1 MINTAPPASN
11 SVFQVFGRL
20 RNGFDI
26 TKLIF
31 QVTVVQWSRSC
42 LHMQI
47 NWVRLPATL
56 FSVSLYLFF
65 FFCLLFVFLTLFL
78 LLARFPLFLLL
89 TLLIMH
95 IDQYIFYAY
104 VRSFIL
110 EKGFQDQ
117 SPTLDLHTG
126 QAYGQKKR

>member
-95 IDQYIFYAY
+95 VDQYIFYA
-104 VRSFIL
+104 
-110 EKGFQDQ
+110 
-117 SPTLDLHTG
+117 
-126 QAYGQKKR
+126 